1 MRRVIVPFVL
11 LALLSRPANAQIPV
25 TDVLALAKIIQ
36 IVSLTNELITIMR
49 EEYQTI
55 NRIGLGYGGNLL
67 GFRIPPTPPLNHDP
81 AKFEYAAE
89 LLEGLNSGDPYGD
102 HYNKVVRPVMR
113 PGTLFEQLPEDARK
127 YLEAGFATIEIADS
141 IATMGIHGSAQAR
154 GYAER
159 IAALIQSFQWDVT
172 TPGGGLHEVTAIA
185 DKLAIAGLINSRQNQ
200 SSSQIKSSQLE
211 LQLARTKAMR
221 DAQAAQMN
229 MTITNLK
236 DDGQA
241 NGEIV
246 GGADDALRNWHL
258 R

>member
-1 MRRVIVPFVL
+1 MRKVIVLFVL
-11 LALLSRPANAQIPV
+11 LALMSRPANAQIPV
-25 TDVLALAKIIQ
+25 TDAAALVQIIR
-36 IVSLTNELITIMR
+36 IVSLTRDLITIMR
-49 EEYQTI
+49 EEYQTVQ
-55 NRIGLGYGGNLL
+55 RIGQGYGGNLL
-67 GFRIPPTPPLNHDP
+67 GFRIPAIPQLNHDA
-81 AKFEYAAE
+81 AKFEYAAA

-102 HYNKVVRPVMR
+102 RYNSVVRPVMR
-113 PGTLFEQLPEDARK
+113 PGALFEHLPPDARK
-127 YLEAGFATIEIADS
+127 VMEASFATIEIADS

-159 IAALIQSFQWDVT
+159 IATLIQSLQRDVT

-200 SSSQIKSSQLE
+200 SSAQIKSSQLE

-221 DAQAAQMN
+221 DAQAAQIN

-236 DDGQA
+236 DNGQS
-241 NGEIV
+241 NEEIV